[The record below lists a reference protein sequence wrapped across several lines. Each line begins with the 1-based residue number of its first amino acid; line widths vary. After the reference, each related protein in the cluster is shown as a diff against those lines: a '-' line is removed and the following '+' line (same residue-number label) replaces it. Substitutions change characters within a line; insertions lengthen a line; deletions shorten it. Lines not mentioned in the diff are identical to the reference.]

1 MLVQQIVFYL
11 NDNMR
16 RKISSLDEISSDY
29 AKQYIRS
36 MREKGRLTPEEK
48 ENMLHWLSI
57 YQMSNS
63 ISQINKEVQGM
74 KPLVMGG
81 YPKFLYDAVTPYYQV
96 ISYVFIFVGILL
108 ILISSLGF
116 FIPNLSAM
124 VSYLIPSTLSL
135 IFGIII
141 LMFLRTLDVKK

>member
-1 MLVQQIVFYL
+1 
-11 NDNMR
+11 MR

-48 ENMLHWLSI
+48 EKMLHWLSI

-63 ISQINKEVQGM
+63 ISQINKEVQDM

-81 YPKFLYDAVTPYYQV
+81 YPKMMYNALTPSYQ
-96 ISYVFIFVGILL
+96 IIASIF
-108 ILISSLGF
+108 ILI
-116 FIPNLSAM
+116 
-124 VSYLIPSTLSL
+124 
-135 IFGIII
+135 GIILAGMSISGIFIINNLEMIGYMIPALVSI
-141 LMFLRTLDVKK
+141 LFGTILFLFLRTVK